1 MNYYFSEKEKSQ
13 YAEEGFILREDQ
25 FSSGELDSFRKIVE
39 STVQS
44 ADLVSK
50 KGKVYFLDKKK
61 FVDVDSLTLQYEP
74 KPNDHCLRVIEPAHS
89 LNSQLELIIKDRRLT
104 DPIKSILS
112 VNKISLWTDKLN
124 LKRPE
129 VGSGFSSAC

>member
-1 MNYYFSEKEKSQ
+1 MNYYFSEQEKSQ
-13 YAEEGFILREDQ
+13 YAEEGFILREAQ
-25 FSSGELDSFRKIVE
+25 FSSDELDSFRKIVE
-39 STVQS
+39 TTVQS